1 MRIIVGMSG
10 ATGAPIGIRVLEMM
24 RELNVETHLII
35 SKWARTT
42 IELESDLTVTQV
54 RDLASFSYGP
64 EDQAASISSGSFR
77 TDGMVVVPCSMK
89 SLSAIRHGYGENLI
103 QRAADVV
110 LKEQKKLVLVPRETP
125 LNAIQLENML
135 NLVRLGVS
143 VVPPMPAF
151 YNRPD
156 SIDDVINHISAR
168 ILDQFGLDAPEAI
181 RWNGVAASALGEKR
195 AAERILHATR

>member
-24 RELNVETHLII
+24 RELDVETHLIV
-35 SKWARTT
+35 SKWAKTT
-42 IELESDLTVTQV
+42 IELETDLTVNQV
-54 RDLASFSYGP
+54 RDLASFSYGS

-135 NLVRLGVS
+135 DLVRLGVS
-143 VVPPMPAF
+143 MVPPMPAF
-151 YNRPD
+151 YNRPA
-156 SIDDVINHISAR
+156 SIDDIVNHIAAR
-168 ILDQFGLDAPEAI
+168 ILDQFGLEAPEAI
-181 RWNGVAASALGEKR
+181 RWAGVAASTLGEKR
-195 AAERILHATR
+195 TAERILHATR

>member
-135 NLVRLGVS
+135 DLVRLGVAM
-143 VVPPMPAF
+143 VPPMPAF
-151 YNRPD
+151 YNRPE

>member
-1 MRIIVGMSG
+1 
-10 ATGAPIGIRVLEMM
+10 MM

-135 NLVRLGVS
+135 DLVRLGVAM
-143 VVPPMPAF
+143 VPPMPAF
-151 YNRPD
+151 YNRPE

-168 ILDQFGLDAPEAI
+168 ILDQFGLDAPAAV

-195 AAERILHATR
+195 SAERILHATR